1 MKSVTITVGD
11 YDLEIIEQIFEKES
25 AFSPQDPR
33 DELMIELMRQ
43 IKDNPKVDLG
53 ADEAAEYEKA
63 KTPYQRLLESK
74 ELRKK
79 QKALCSLHKRKS
91 VIQVFL
97 SKLEVCWCILSTNT

>member
-1 MKSVTITVGD
+1 MKSVTITIGD

-43 IKDNPKVDLG
+43 IKDNPKIDLG

-63 KTPYQRLLESK
+63 KSRFSDAPVER
-74 ELRKK
+74 
-79 QKALCSLHKRKS
+79 SLDDLVANKDIAFK
-91 VIQVFL
+91 
-97 SKLEVCWCILSTNT
+97 NN

>member
-43 IKDNPKVDLG
+43 IKDNPKVNLG

-63 KTPYQRLLESK
+63 KTRFSK
-74 ELRKK
+74 NLGADGK
-79 QKALCSLHKRKS
+79 QVVSRGS
-91 VIQVFL
+91 QYL
-97 SKLEVCWCILSTNT
+97 SPEEVSPA

>member
-1 MKSVTITVGD
+1 MKSVTITIGD

-53 ADEAAEYEKA
+53 DDEAAEYEKA
-63 KTPYQRLLESK
+63 KTRFSK
-74 ELRKK
+74 NLGADGK
-79 QKALCSLHKRKS
+79 QVVNREG
-91 VIQVFL
+91 QYL
-97 SKLEVCWCILSTNT
+97 SPEEVGLA

>member
-11 YDLEIIEQIFEKES
+11 YDLEIIGQIFEKES

-43 IKDNPKVDLG
+43 IKDNPKIDLG

-63 KTPYQRLLESK
+63 RSRFSDAPVER
-74 ELRKK
+74 
-79 QKALCSLHKRKS
+79 SLDDLVANKDIAFK
-91 VIQVFL
+91 
-97 SKLEVCWCILSTNT
+97 NN